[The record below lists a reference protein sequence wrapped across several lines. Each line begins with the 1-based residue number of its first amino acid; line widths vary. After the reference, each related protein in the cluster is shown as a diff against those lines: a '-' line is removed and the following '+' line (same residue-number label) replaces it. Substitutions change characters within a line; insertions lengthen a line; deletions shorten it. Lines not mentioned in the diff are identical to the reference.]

1 MTDTTQTVLVVDDD
15 QHVAGALGRL
25 LRRYTAMSKVLH
37 AGTAEEAIP
46 LLAAQPV
53 DLVITDLRM
62 PGLGGHG
69 LMTHLAKNFP
79 TLPFIATSAAGD
91 MEDVLL
97 ALRAGAADYVQ
108 KPWTNDGFRASLERL
123 ERWHA
128 RCRDFAVQAR

>member
-1 MTDTTQTVLVVDDD
+1 MADTTQTVLVVDDD
-15 QHVAGALGRL
+15 QHVVGALARY
-25 LRRYTAMSKVLH
+25 LRRYAAMSKVLH

-46 LLAAQPV
+46 LLAAHPV

-69 LMTHLAKNFP
+69 LMTHLALNFP
-79 TLPFIATSAAGD
+79 TLPFIATSATGD

-97 ALRAGAADYVQ
+97 ALRAGAADYLD
-108 KPWTNDGFRASLERL
+108 KPWSNDALKASLEGL

-128 RCRDFAVQAR
+128 RRRAFAAQAR